1 MSKAFTK
8 EDDVELAP
16 EVPRPTGPVWLTSEG
31 RGRLDA
37 KVMLLRES
45 GAVVAAQALAL
56 RLEVARVAPPRAPN
70 DSGPI
75 RLGDR
80 VRVRNE
86 QGERA
91 LFLVGPDE
99 VDLVFDGVDAV
110 SISSPLGAALIG
122 AEIGDVVDV
131 EHPGRDEEL
140 EVLALLV

>member
-16 EVPRPTGPVWLTSEG
+16 EVPRPTGPVWLTEAG
-31 RGRLDA
+31 RHRLVD
-37 KVMLLRES
+37 KVMTLREG

-56 RLEVARVAPPRAPN
+56 RLEVARVVPPRWP
-70 DSGPI
+70 DDTSPI
-75 RLGDR
+75 RLGDK
-80 VRVRNE
+80 VRVRGD

-99 VDLVFDGVDAV
+99 VDRVFDGVDAV
-110 SISSPLGAALIG
+110 SILSPLGTALIG
-122 AEIGDVVDV
+122 AEVGDVVDV

-140 EVLALLV
+140 EVLSLLG